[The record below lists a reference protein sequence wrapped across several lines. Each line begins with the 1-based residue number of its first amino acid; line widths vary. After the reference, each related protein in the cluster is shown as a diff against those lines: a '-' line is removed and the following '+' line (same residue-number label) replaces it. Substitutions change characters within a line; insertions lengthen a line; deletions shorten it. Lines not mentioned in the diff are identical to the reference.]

1 MKQTPN
7 NPRFAAQPLLCASH
21 KVLKLVFR
29 SFLLSLF
36 LPLPFLESGAFFYPK
51 VFIKVP

>member
-7 NPRFAAQPLLCASH
+7 NPRFAAQPLFCASH

-36 LPLPFLESGAFFYPK
+36 LPLPILGKWGFFLPQSIY
-51 VFIKVP
+51 